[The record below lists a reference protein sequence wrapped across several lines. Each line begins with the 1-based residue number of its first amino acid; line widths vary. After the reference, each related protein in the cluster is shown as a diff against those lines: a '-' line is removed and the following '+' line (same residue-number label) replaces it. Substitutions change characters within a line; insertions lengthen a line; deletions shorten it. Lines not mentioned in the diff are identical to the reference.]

1 MRNMLLAAVAAV
13 AIAPAAFANGGQ
25 IAGVVTPEC
34 EVDDLFATQTFSAIK
49 AGEQITDGM
58 TLVCNDADG
67 AEVVLRSSEGG
78 LESDDFEDLEI
89 EYQATLDWGTGS
101 IVLNTGPASGNND
114 VQVSSTIPGSPD
126 FVDGLTTTLTI
137 VLQEDGEYAGG
148 YSDTIIVDLL
158 AQ

>member
-34 EVDDLFATQTFSAIK
+34 EVEDLFATQTFASIT
-49 AGEQITDGM
+49 AGATITDGM

-67 AEVVLRSSEGG
+67 AEVVRSSEGG

-89 EYQATLDWGTGS
+89 EYVATLDWGTGT
-101 IVLNTGPASGNND
+101 LALDTAGAFNND
-114 VQVSSTIPGSPD
+114 VQASATIPGSMA
-126 FVDGLTTTLTI
+126 FVSGLSADLTI
-137 VLQEDGEYAGG
+137 VLSDDAAYAGG
-148 YSDTIIVDLL
+148 YSDTIFVDLL

>member
-34 EVDDLFATQTFSAIK
+34 EVEDLFATQTFASIT
-49 AGEQITDGM
+49 AGATITDGM

-67 AEVVLRSSEGG
+67 AEVLRSSEGG

-89 EYQATLDWGTGS
+89 EYVATLDWGTGT
-101 IVLNTGPASGNND
+101 LALDTAGAFNND
-114 VQVSSTIPGSPD
+114 VQASATIPGSMA
-126 FVDGLTTTLTI
+126 FVSGLSADLTI
-137 VLQEDGEYAGG
+137 VLSDDAAYAGG
-148 YSDTIIVDLL
+148 YSDTIFVDLL

>member
-34 EVDDLFATQTFSAIK
+34 EVEDLFATQTFASIT
-49 AGEQITDGM
+49 AGATIVDGM

-89 EYQATLDWGTGS
+89 EYVATLDWGGTPL
-101 IVLNTGPASGNND
+101 VLDTAGAFNND
-114 VQVSSTIPGSPD
+114 VQVSATIPGSMG
-126 FVDGLTTTLTI
+126 FVNGLSADLTI
-137 VLQEDGEYAGG
+137 VLSDDAAYAGG
-148 YSDTIIVDLL
+148 YSDTIFVDLL